1 MSSIVLVRTQI
12 RPNTSVEWFKTPSSV
27 LDYINAT
34 YLFNVGN
41 LEKTE
46 VSTSADNLTLEI
58 KNTWTSMEANEA
70 FRADPIIA
78 ANLANWDAYN
88 AANNITVIL
97 GQE

>member
-1 MSSIVLVRTQI
+1 MSSIILVRTQI
-12 RPNTSVEWFKTPSSV
+12 RNNTSVEWFKTPSSV

-46 VSTSADNLTLEI
+46 ITTSSDNLTLTI
-58 KNTWTSMEANEA
+58 KNTWTSLEANQS

-88 AANNITVIL
+88 TANNITVIM
-97 GQE
+97 GEE